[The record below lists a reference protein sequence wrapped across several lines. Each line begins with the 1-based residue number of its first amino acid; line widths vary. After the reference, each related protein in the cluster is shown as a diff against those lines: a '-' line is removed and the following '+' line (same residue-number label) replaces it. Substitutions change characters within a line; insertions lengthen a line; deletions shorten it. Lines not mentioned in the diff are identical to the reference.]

1 MNEIIDKAKDSGVRV
16 GMHCWG
22 GFGRTGTMVAG
33 YLIYNGKDT
42 EEAKTSSFV
51 DVIITETRKIRDG
64 SIEIATQ
71 EEVLHT
77 YWYYLQEVKKG
88 NKDAL
93 GKTRELA
100 THKKDMLRKL
110 QPDVKLEE
118 HYDEE
123 NCKKARQYALGEV
136 K

>member
-1 MNEIIDKAKDSGVRV
+1 MNEIIHNAKDSGVRV

-51 DVIITETRKIRDG
+51 DVIVAKTRKIRGG

-93 GKTRELA
+93 LKTRDLA

>member
-100 THKKDMLRKL
+100 THKKHMLRNL
-110 QPDVKLEE
+110 QPDVKLEK
-118 HYDEE
+118 YYTLE
-123 NCKKARQYALGEV
+123 NCEKARQYALGEV